1 MKPAFKPCLKHSPST
16 HNFRAVSSSSS
27 EESRSSTPSPE
38 KEILPQQGQFA
49 THTETSAFDKMVS
62 KARQDMEDLMAVQT
76 PHPQIMFG
84 PPKGHPSD

>member
-84 PPKGHPSD
+84 PPKDHPSA